1 MIAGTIALEGLC
13 VQFSVIGDRVEY
25 TVQDGMTGVT
35 AHKSVTPGEWAATI
49 ALMIGGDSPE
59 LAGVERQLYD
69 IAEAAQPD
77 AASVLMDAA
86 AANAAANAAAR
97 GAGTILIARNVRMI
111 P

>member
-1 MIAGTIALEGLC
+1 MIAGMIACEGLC
-13 VQFSVIGDRVEY
+13 VQFSVIEDRVEY

-59 LAGVERQLYD
+59 LAGVEPRLYA

-77 AASVLMDAA
+77 AASLV
-86 AANAAANAAAR
+86 
-97 GAGTILIARNVRMI
+97 GAGDADAETILTAVCSVRMI

>member
-1 MIAGTIALEGLC
+1 MIAGTITFEGMGI
-13 VQFSVIGDRVEY
+13 QFSMVGDRVEY
-25 TVQDGMTGVT
+25 TVQDGLTGVT

-59 LAGVERQLYD
+59 TAGMEQQLYD

-77 AASVLMDAA
+77 AASLV
-86 AANAAANAAAR
+86 
-97 GAGTILIARNVRMI
+97 GAGDADAETILTAVCSVRMI

>member
-1 MIAGTIALEGLC
+1 MIAGTIVLEGLC
-13 VQFSVIGDRVEY
+13 VQFSLIGDSLTGGRVEY
-25 TVQDGMTGVT
+25 TVQDGRTGVT

-59 LAGVERQLYD
+59 MTGMEQQLYD

-77 AASVLMDAA
+77 AASLV
-86 AANAAANAAAR
+86 
-97 GAGTILIARNVRMI
+97 GAGDADAETILTAVCSVRMI

>member
-1 MIAGTIALEGLC
+1 MIAGTIACEGLC
-13 VQFSVIGDRVEY
+13 VQFSMLGGRVEY

-35 AHKSVTPGEWAATI
+35 ACKSVTPGEWAATI

-59 LAGVERQLYD
+59 LAGLEQPLYNV
-69 IAEAAQPD
+69 AEAAQPD

-86 AANAAANAAAR
+86 AAAAAAR
-97 GAGTILIARNVRMI
+97 AGAAGTIRIARNVRMI